1 MTETAPKV
9 QARLTP
15 ELRRRLRRAC
25 ADADLTIQQAVSE
38 AVELWLQQRKE
49 TP

>member
-1 MTETAPKV
+1 MKTTTKI

-25 ADADLTIQQAVSE
+25 ADADITIQQAVE
-38 AVELWLQQRKE
+38 AALVAWLASRE
-49 TP
+49 AS

>member
-1 MTETAPKV
+1 MKTTTKI

-25 ADADLTIQQAVSE
+25 ADSDLTIQQAVE
-38 AVELWLQQRKE
+38 AALVAWLASRE
-49 TP
+49 ATS